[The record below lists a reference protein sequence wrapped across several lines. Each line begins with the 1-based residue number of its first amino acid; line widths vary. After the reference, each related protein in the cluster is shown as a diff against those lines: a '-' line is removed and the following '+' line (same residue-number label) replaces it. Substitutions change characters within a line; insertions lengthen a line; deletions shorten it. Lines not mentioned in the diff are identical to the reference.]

1 MIDASLYD
9 ESNSPSARSNHLH
22 VQLMDKLNLSDND
35 SKKKKKSKK
44 QATPPSEELISSGD
58 QDGDDIKSI
67 NSSKVSSLAKTKSIM
82 KKKLNPANAVA

>member
-44 QATPPSEELISSGD
+44 
-58 QDGDDIKSI
+58 
-67 NSSKVSSLAKTKSIM
+67 
-82 KKKLNPANAVA
+82 

>member
-9 ESNSPSARSNHLH
+9 ESNSPSTRSNHLH

-44 QATPPSEELISSGD
+44 LATTPSEEVMSSGER
-58 QDGDDIKSI
+58 DGDDIKSI
-67 NSSKVSSLAKTKSIM
+67 NSSKVSSLAKSKSIT
-82 KKKLNPANAVA
+82 KKKPIPATAAA